1 MFMLSTGERCFR
13 FSRPMASLHG
23 WWTPLV
29 KPTRKQGLMS
39 PPLRVKPNYSKSP
52 QGCYK
57 EYTLAPYLFI
67 IVLDYVLREAIEGHQ
82 ESLGLTIKPRQGRT
96 VKAEKVTDLNFAD
109 DIALFSDQFQQTQ
122 DLIRNV
128 EEASVFY
135 QMQRRQNTRSLTIML
150 ILSSL
155 AQDDEVIEPVENFFK
170 YLGSWIS
177 DSEHDVKVRKGFSF
191 HDLQQN
197 EKCGPQSCHEQQ
209 RSDCLEQLISL
220 SYSKEV
226 KRGP

>member
-1 MFMLSTGERCFR
+1 
-13 FSRPMASLHG
+13 
-23 WWTPLV
+23 
-29 KPTRKQGLMS
+29 MS

-67 IVLDYVLREAIEGHQ
+67 IVLDYVLGEAIEGTE
-82 ESLGLTIKPRQGRT
+82 ESLGLTIKPRQERT
-96 VKAEKVTDLNFAD
+96 VKAEKDTDLNFAD

-128 EEASVFY
+128 EEASVYY

-155 AQDDEVIEPVENFFK
+155 AQDDEVIEPVDNFFK
-170 YLGSWIS
+170 
-177 DSEHDVKVRKGFSF
+177 
-191 HDLQQN
+191 
-197 EKCGPQSCHEQQ
+197 
-209 RSDCLEQLISL
+209 
-220 SYSKEV
+220 
-226 KRGP
+226 